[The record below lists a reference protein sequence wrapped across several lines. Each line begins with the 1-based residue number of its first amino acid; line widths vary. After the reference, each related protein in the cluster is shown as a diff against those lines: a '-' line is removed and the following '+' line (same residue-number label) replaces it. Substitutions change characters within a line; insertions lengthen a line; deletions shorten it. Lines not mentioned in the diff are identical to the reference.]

1 MAGKGETTLNV
12 TRVRRQ
18 ARDVRSFD
26 MRPEGA
32 AKIIYQ
38 PGQVAR
44 LRVGQAESYFAI
56 ASAPEDDALEFL
68 IKRTG
73 GASNEVGGPFY
84 NLNEGDCVELA
95 GVVGRG
101 FRLDEQAGRD
111 LVFVAMGTGIAPVR
125 SALRHAIARAERF
138 GQLVVLYGAR
148 TPEDFCYADETEA
161 WQAAGVELR
170 QVISRPDGYE
180 WAGQTGYVQSLL
192 DHVLPTLSEPV
203 AFVAG
208 SREMIEHTRDRLREM
223 GLDAENILTNY

>member
-1 MAGKGETTLNV
+1 MGDKTKTTLTV

-26 MRPEGA
+26 MRPEHA
-32 AKIIYQ
+32 RKLAHA
-38 PGQVAR
+38 PGQVAQ
-44 LRVGQAESYFAI
+44 LRVRDMQSYFAI

-73 GASNEVGGPFY
+73 GASNDVGTPFY
-84 NLNEGDCVELA
+84 DLKEGDRVDL
-95 GVVGRG
+95 VSIVGQG
-101 FRLDEQAGRD
+101 FRLDEQEGHD

-125 SALRHAIARAERF
+125 SALRHALARPDSF

-192 DHVLPTLSEPV
+192 DHVLPTLAAPV
-203 AFVAG
+203 AFVCG
-208 SREMIEHTRDRLREM
+208 SREMIQHTRDRLQEM

>member
-1 MAGKGETTLNV
+1 MTDKGTVTLKV

-26 MRPEGA
+26 MRAEGA
-32 AKIIYQ
+32 SRIIYE

-44 LRVGQAESYFAI
+44 LRVRQAESYFAI

-73 GASNEVGGPFY
+73 GASGDAGGPFY
-84 NLNEGDCVELA
+84 NLTEGERAELVE
-95 GVVGRG
+95 VVGRG
-101 FRLDEQAGRD
+101 FTLDEYGGSD

-148 TPEDFCYADETEA
+148 TPEDFCYADETES

-203 AFVAG
+203 AFIAG
-208 SREMIEHTRDRLREM
+208 SREMIEHTRDRLQEM
-223 GLDAENILTNY
+223 GLNAENILTNY